1 MAFQSQTTL
10 AGPVHLEGAGLH
22 SGVPVRAVLLPA
34 GAGEGVIFR
43 RAGGGET
50 PARWDAVS
58 GTDLNTG
65 LGAGAARIA
74 TIEHLMAAISLADI
88 DNLIVEI
95 DGPELPALDGSAAP
109 WLEAMLAAGLAAL
122 DAPRKRLRIAAPIA
136 VVDGLRSIRAEPFDG
151 RIVEVSID
159 FPDAAIGRQS
169 VTLDLCDSA
178 DIRRV
183 ARARTFGR
191 LSEID
196 AMRARGLS
204 LGGSLENAV
213 VVDGDRI
220 LNPSGLRDSH
230 EFALHKA
237 LDLIGD
243 LRLGGAPI
251 IGRIVAHRPGHD
263 LNARFL
269 SVLAA
274 GQDEGGRAAGAA
286 RPVAV
291 SA

>member
-10 AGPVHLEGAGLH
+10 AGPVRLEGAGLH
-22 SGVPVRAVLLPA
+22 SGAPVSVTLLPA
-34 GAGEGVIFR
+34 AAGEGVTFR
-43 RAGGGET
+43 RIGWGET

-58 GTDLNTG
+58 GTHLNTG

-74 TIEHLMAAISLADI
+74 TVEHLMAAIALADV
-88 DNLIVEI
+88 DNLLVEI

-109 WLEAMLAAGLAAL
+109 WLDAMAAAGLAAL
-122 DAPRKRLRIAAPIA
+122 SAPRERLRIAAPVA
-136 VVDGLRSIRAEPFDG
+136 VEDGLRSIRAEPFDG

-169 VTLDLCDSA
+169 VTLNLDDPA
-178 DIRRV
+178 DVRRV

-191 LSEID
+191 LFEIE

-204 LGGSLENAV
+204 LGGSLDNAV
-213 VVDGDRI
+213 VVDGARI
-220 LNPSGLRDSH
+220 LNPSGLRDPQ

-243 LRLGGAPI
+243 LRLAGAPI
-251 IGRIVAHRPGHD
+251 IGRIRADRPGHD

-269 SVLAA
+269 AA
-274 GQDEGGRAAGAA
+274 LAGAGNVVAREAESA
-286 RPVAV
+286 RPVLAT
-291 SA
+291 A